1 MTLRKPADADHPIHD
16 LIRDR
21 WSPRAFAD
29 RPVPKET
36 LLSVLE
42 AGRWAA
48 SSNNGQPW
56 AFMVATKE
64 EAAEHN
70 RLLECLMP
78 GNQAWAKNAPVLML
92 TFARKEWEGEE
103 RVNRTA
109 QHDVGL
115 VAATLTLQ
123 AHAAGLVVHQMAGIE
138 IDKIRETYDV
148 PAVYEPLTAI
158 AIGYQGELDDLN
170 SETFREREVAPRVR
184 KRLPEFVFSGTFGA
198 SSPLVG

>member
-1 MTLRKPADADHPIHD
+1 
-16 LIRDR
+16 
-21 WSPRAFAD
+21 
-29 RPVPKET
+29 
-36 LLSVLE
+36 
-42 AGRWAA
+42 
-48 SSNNGQPW
+48 
-56 AFMVATKE
+56 
-64 EAAEHN
+64 
-70 RLLECLMP
+70 
-78 GNQAWAKNAPVLML
+78 ML

-115 VAATLTLQ
+115 AAATLTLQ

-170 SETFREREVAPRVR
+170 SETFREREVASRVR